1 MKTILPFLAFLLLIS
16 CGNNNDSELSES
28 SVKDSLVKDS
38 AKPVIDEEKEFKLH
52 LLIANIPSPS
62 HEIVAINKA
71 GYTYKPSLLIDKS
84 KAGTYTSDF
93 KKGINYG
100 MLSADLAYVASF
112 ANNNDIIPYY
122 LATRKA
128 AESANALK
136 IFDDITKAANFESL
150 QGNSDS
156 MEAVLERAYLETEH
170 FFETDHHMDIATR
183 ILLGAWVEGQYLLLN
198 TIHIQKSAKAEELKN
213 KVWESK
219 LQLMNLN
226 ELLTEYSSD
235 PDMSSISNSLKEYYK
250 NYDGASGSKSFN
262 DELIKKMTEE
272 LTYIRT
278 KLLS

>member
-1 MKTILPFLAFLLLIS
+1 MKTILSFVAFLILMS
-16 CGNNNDSELSES
+16 CGNNNDTELSDS
-28 SVKDSLVKDS
+28 SLKDTIVIDS
-38 AKPVIDEEKEFKLH
+38 TKSKIDEEKEFKLH

-84 KAGTYTSDF
+84 KAGTFTSDF

-100 MLSADLAYVASF
+100 MFSADLAYVASF
-112 ANNNDIIPYY
+112 ANNKDIIPYY

-136 IFDDITKAANFESL
+136 VFDDITKTANFESL

-183 ILLGAWVEGQYLLLN
+183 ILLGAWIEGQYLLLN
-198 TIHIQKSAKAEELKN
+198 TIHIQKSSKAEELKN

-235 PDMSSISNSLKEYYK
+235 PDMTSVANSLKEYYK

-262 DELIKKMTEE
+262 DELLKKMMEE
-272 LTYIRT
+272 LTSIRT

>member
-1 MKTILPFLAFLLLIS
+1 MFS
-16 CGNNNDSELSES
+16 CGNNETEVVENSSID
-28 SVKDSLVKDS
+28 SVKVDSTSVK
-38 AKPVIDEEKEFKLH
+38 IDEEKEFKLH

-62 HEIVAINKA
+62 HEIIAIKNA

-84 KAGTYTSDF
+84 KAGSYTNDF
-93 KKGINYG
+93 KKGLNYG
-100 MLSADLAYVASF
+100 MFSADLAYAASF
-112 ANNNDIIPYY
+112 PNNKDIIPYF

-136 IFDDITKAANFESL
+136 IFDDITKSANFESL

-170 FFETDHHMDIATR
+170 FFETDHHMDIAAK

-198 TIHIQKSAKAEELKN
+198 TLHIQKSSKAEDLKT

-226 ELLTEYSSD
+226 ELLTEYQSD
-235 PDMSSISNSLKEYYK
+235 AEMTSFATSLKEYYK
-250 NYDGASGSKSFN
+250 NYDGASGAKSFN
-262 DELIKKMTEE
+262 DELLKKMMDE
-272 LTYIRT
+272 LTTIRT
-278 KLLS
+278 KMLS

>member
-1 MKTILPFLAFLLLIS
+1 MKYIFVLASLFFLVS
-16 CGNNNDSELSES
+16 CGSNETEVSDSTLKDTLAADS
-28 SVKDSLVKDS
+28 SAPK
-38 AKPVIDEEKEFKLH
+38 IDEEKEFKLH

-62 HEIVAINKA
+62 HEIIAINKA
-71 GYTYKPSLLIDKS
+71 GYTYKSSLLIDKS
-84 KAGTYTSDF
+84 KAGTYTTDF
-93 KKGINYG
+93 KKGLNYG
-100 MLSADLAYVASF
+100 MFSSDLAYTASF
-112 ANNNDIIPYY
+112 ANNKDIVPYY

-136 IFDDITKAANFESL
+136 IFDDITKSANFESL

-183 ILLGAWVEGQYLLLN
+183 ILLGAWIEGQYLLLN

-213 KVWESK
+213 KIWESK

-226 ELLTEYSSD
+226 ELLTEYASD
-235 PDMSSISNSLKEYYK
+235 PDMSSIATSLKEYYK
-250 NYDGASGSKSFN
+250 NYEGASGAKSF
-262 DELIKKMTEE
+262 DDDLLKKMMNEMSS
-272 LTYIRT
+272 IRT